1 MKSRRL
7 PFLLLTL
14 VIVLPLLGLG
24 WLGWRLG
31 LEQDHVWQRELD
43 QLLERHLGDIRR
55 QALQPLDHIA
65 RQVSEVVSGYD
76 GDDAALVARL
86 RGLAFVE
93 QVLLLGRGGDR
104 RYPSVGALQDS
115 EQAAFL
121 QRTHSL
127 WQGKALLH
135 AGDSRVEGAPD
146 AAQQRGWLSWHWQQD
161 MELLYWQRA
170 PQGAVVA
177 VSVDSMGL
185 LSDIIGVLPDASVGG
200 NERLQLRDAA
210 GRVLYQWGGGRATA
224 GQQARLVEALPVP
237 LQSWQLAMYFDDSRA
252 RSSGGRLRV
261 LQLVVGLGTLALVL
275 LGLGIW
281 LYRELHRAGREATE
295 QVNFVNQVS
304 HELRTPLTNIRMY
317 AELLEDAVADDA
329 DARRKLDVIITE
341 SRRLGRLIGNVLTFA
356 RRQKDTLRLHR
367 VPASLD
373 ALLAETVEHF
383 RPGLSARGIDVK
395 LDCQAPGTL
404 LLDPDA
410 VTGIIGNLLSNAE
423 KYAPG
428 QPLEISTRQQAG
440 ELVLS
445 IQDHGPGIAR
455 RHRRRVFQ
463 PFFRGGDRVTEG
475 VSGTGIGL
483 SIARDLARL
492 HGGELLLRDSRDGAL
507 FELRLPIEEVKE

>member
-31 LEQDHVWQRELD
+31 LEQDHVWQRQLD
-43 QLLERHLGDIRR
+43 RLLQIHLDEIRR
-55 QALQPLDHIA
+55 LALQPLDRMA
-65 RQVSEVVSGYD
+65 RQVGGLVSDYD
-76 GDDAALVARL
+76 GDDQALVARL
-86 RGLAFVE
+86 RGLPFVE

-104 RYPSVGALQDS
+104 RYPPVGALQDS
-115 EQAAFL
+115 DQAAFL

-135 AGDSRVEGAPD
+135 AGDSRDEGAPD

-200 NERLQLRDAA
+200 SEHLQLRDAA
-210 GRVLYQWGGGRATA
+210 GRVLYQWGGGDVAA
-224 GQQARLVEALPVP
+224 GQQPQLVEPLPPP
-237 LQSWQLAMYFDDSRA
+237 LQSWQLAMYFDDSHA
-252 RSSGGRLRV
+252 RSGGGRLRV
-261 LQLVVGLGTLALVL
+261 LQLVIGLGTLALVL

-281 LYRELHRAGREATE
+281 LYRELHRAGREAAE

-317 AELLEDAVADDA
+317 AELLEDAVADDPG
-329 DARRKLDVIITE
+329 ARSKLAVIISE
-341 SRRLGRLIGNVLTFA
+341 SRRLGRLIGNVLSFA
-356 RRQKDTLRLHR
+356 RQQKDTLRLHR
-367 VPASLD
+367 VPISLD
-373 ALLAETVEHF
+373 ALLAEAVEHF
-383 RPGLSARGIDVK
+383 RPGLSARGIEVR
-395 LDCQAPGTL
+395 LDCKAPGSL

-428 QPLEISTRQQAG
+428 QPLNISTREQGA
-440 ELVLS
+440 EVVLS

-455 RHRRRVFQ
+455 RYRRRVFQ
-463 PFFRGGDRVTEG
+463 PFFRVGDRVTEG

-507 FELRLPIEEVKE
+507 FELRLPKEEVGK